1 MHLTLLVL
9 AYLTNKFLICKDI
22 LSKEDLVK
30 FLKVYSAIQQ
40 AHGQVFDLESKLE
53 AKKKQLRAVQGD
65 QARAPGA
72 EAARTRLD

>member
-22 LSKEDLVK
+22 LSKEDLIK

-40 AHGQVFDLESKLE
+40 AHGHVFDLE
-53 AKKKQLRAVQGD
+53 
-65 QARAPGA
+65 
-72 EAARTRLD
+72 

>member
-1 MHLTLLVL
+1 MLCSKLRTSLVMHLTLLVL

-40 AHGQVFDLESKLE
+40 AHG
-53 AKKKQLRAVQGD
+53 
-65 QARAPGA
+65 
-72 EAARTRLD
+72 